1 MNERES
7 VARALAFF
15 EATDDVALLHQLI
28 AEIAPRV
35 KRQVAAFLSRGDE
48 EHIPAPAELRAA
60 AQPANREQALK
71 TLRATSDFALLQV
84 IARTIGQRIESAE
97 IAASADFP
105 ERTRVLVPEKPGYPR
120 SGRTLGGV
128 VETTGTVLGVRLDN
142 GETWQGPPT
151 LARLDTRS

>member
-28 AEIAPRV
+28 VEIAPRV
-35 KRQVAAFLSRGDE
+35 KRQVAAFLSRSGE
-48 EHIPAPAELRAA
+48 EHIPPPAELRAA
-60 AQPANREQALK
+60 TTAAPRDEALK
-71 TLRATSDFALLQV
+71 TLRATTDFGLLQV

-105 ERTRVLVPEKPGYPR
+105 EGTRVVVPEKTSYPR
-120 SGRTLGGV
+120 SGRALGGV